1 MKVVFVVCTS
11 DLLLLKD
18 DQYCAYN
25 IIGWDLK
32 QTLAGKTVTP
42 LRMLLLGE
50 GGTGKSK
57 VIQMVTEMFTQKALK
72 FMHMK
77 STSTGI
83 AASIIDG
90 KMTHTIGCFSQ
101 KTSAV
106 MSDKTKAKL
115 QEFWR
120 YIQYLVI
127 DEVSMISKTF
137 LALLSQN
144 VGIGVAGSRP
154 DQVNHSFGINMIL
167 CGDFHQFPPVAA
179 PASEALYQPIS
190 THDSTESQL
199 GQKIY
204 EEFMT
209 IVCKGTLRL
218 RRSLRLE
225 GGIRRDKPKETPN

>member
-32 QTLAGKTVTP
+32 QTLAGKTMTP

-120 YIQYLVI
+120 YIQDLVI

-137 LALLSQN
+137 LALPVSECRHWSCRIQTRPSQSLVWHQHDFVRRLS
-144 VGIGVAGSRP
+144 
-154 DQVNHSFGINMIL
+154 
-167 CGDFHQFPPVAA
+167 
-179 PASEALYQPIS
+179 PIS
-190 THDSTESQL
+190 TCSCTS
-199 GQKIY
+199 I
-204 EEFMT
+204 
-209 IVCKGTLRL
+209 
-218 RRSLRLE
+218 
-225 GGIRRDKPKETPN
+225 